1 MAMNGDYLAPISDT
15 AGSWVWRSQ
24 SGRRAVDDVVSD
36 LERRWGF
43 DRLPRLV
50 SPALRERFVAA
61 QDMHRQATMEGVDL
75 AEMDSMMIRAWRALE
90 AEAIARGETEL
101 PGAVVA
107 WQAEEPERGTI
118 CLCLDDEHAQA
129 LLARAKAEGWN
140 AEAWTL
146 VEVGRVLA
154 ASSSLWEVKQAFPMA
169 TVQSKRKAM
178 PQDDI
183 PPL

>member
-1 MAMNGDYLAPISDT
+1 MAKEDFLAPISDT

-75 AEMDSMMIRAWRALE
+75 AEMDSMIIRAWRALE

-101 PGAVVA
+101 PGAVVC
-107 WQAEEPERGTI
+107 WQADEPERGTI

-146 VEVGRVLA
+146 VEVGRVLKG
-154 ASSSLWEVKQAFPMA
+154 ASPIAEIKAAFPKA
-169 TVQSKRKAM
+169 KVVRKGQLM
-178 PQDDI
+178 QDEI
-183 PPL
+183 PI